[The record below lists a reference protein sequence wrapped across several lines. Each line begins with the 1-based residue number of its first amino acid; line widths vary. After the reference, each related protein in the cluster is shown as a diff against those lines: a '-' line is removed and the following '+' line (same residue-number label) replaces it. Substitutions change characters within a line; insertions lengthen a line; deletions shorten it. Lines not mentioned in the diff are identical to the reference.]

1 MPTPLVP
8 RILCSCPPRALA
20 GSVTAAT
27 AAAAADHFR
36 RIFALIIVLVLE
48 KQNMSPTD
56 RIEDIWIRNTP
67 HTCCKVSALSGESVH
82 LYKGSCMNTSRIV
95 NNEELLAR
103 ST

>member
-1 MPTPLVP
+1 MTTPLVP

-20 GSVTAAT
+20 SSVTAAT

-56 RIEDIWIRNTP
+56 RIEDMDTH
-67 HTCCKVSALSGESVH
+67 HTT
-82 LYKGSCMNTSRIV
+82 Y
-95 NNEELLAR
+95 LL
-103 ST
+103 